1 MTNHDGA
8 AEPRRYRYLFCIGL
22 IFVVWNVVSAQ
33 GSSNSV
39 HITGI
44 VIDANGSVIDRT
56 QVSLK
61 QDQRVL
67 ATTVTDAEGRFE
79 LNANTSSK
87 LLIEVSSPG
96 FNSTELQLD
105 STTKFPLRIVL
116 TPKSLSA
123 KVTITPTRTPTRI
136 DETAASLVVL
146 NNSNLN
152 TTAAATLDDTLRQV
166 AGFTLFRRSGSR
178 TANPTSQGVSLRA
191 TGASGASRALVL
203 ADGIPLNDPFGGW
216 VYWNRV
222 PRESIN
228 QVEVLLGGASHLYG
242 NAALGGVID
251 IETRQPTANTL
262 SLTASYGNETT
273 PNTSFYA
280 SGTKSGWAGSVGT
293 EIFRTRGYLLV
304 PDDERGVVDVSAG
317 THDLASTFR
326 LERTVGEN
334 GKLFGSAAFFGES
347 RQNGTALQTNRT
359 HLRQFVF
366 GGLWNSVAAGAFSA
380 HAYGGTQVYDQNFSA
395 ISADRN
401 SETLTRVQRVPAQV
415 FGVSAQW
422 SRLIGDHQTFVAGFE
437 AREVRGAS
445 DEIVYVNGRAS
456 SLIGAG
462 GREKSGGAYFED
474 LVRFGSRVFLNLGG
488 RVDHWRNYDALSASR
503 PITAL
508 SPTSVTIFPDRD
520 ETAFSPHGSIVFR
533 VNEHVSLL
541 ASMSRAF
548 RAPTLNELYRSFRVG
563 NVFTQA
569 NENLLAERLT
579 GGETGVRVTTVNDKI
594 TFRGN
599 FFWNDITRPIANLT
613 LSTTPALITR
623 QRQNLGRTSSRG
635 IELQADAQLSRSWS
649 LSGSYLFADAEV
661 VEFPANSAL
670 VGLTLPQVPRN
681 QFTFQTLYANPSI
694 ATVGLQGRAS
704 SSQFDDDL
712 NQFRLDPYFTLDAY
726 VSRRVNRWFEL
737 FCTVENVFDQR
748 YEVGKTPVT
757 TLGPPI
763 LIRGGIRLRVSQ

>member
-1 MTNHDGA
+1 MC
-8 AEPRRYRYLFCIGL
+8 E
-22 IFVVWNVVSAQ
+22 VVSAQ
-33 GSSNSV
+33 NIPML

-44 VIDANGSVIDRT
+44 VEDTSGAVLDGAQI
-56 QVSLK
+56 SLRA
-61 QDQRVL
+61 DERVM
-67 ATTVTDAEGRFE
+67 ATTVSDATGRFE
-79 LNANTSSK
+79 FSSNIIGK
-87 LLIEVSSPG
+87 LSVEVTSPG
-96 FNSTELQLD
+96 FASIEFELQPA
-105 STTKFPLRIVL
+105 TKFPLRIVL
-116 TPKSLSA
+116 TPTSPLA
-123 KVTITPTRTPTRI
+123 EVIVTPTRTPTRI

-166 AGFTLFRRSGSR
+166 AGFSLFRRSGSR

-203 ADGIPLNDPFGGW
+203 ADGVPLNDPFGGW

-242 NAALGGVID
+242 NAALGGVIH

-262 SLTASYGNETT
+262 SLTTSYGNEMT
-273 PNTSFYA
+273 PNASLYA
-280 SGTKSGWAGSVGT
+280 AGTRNGWGGSLAAEFFDT
-293 EIFRTRGYLLV
+293 EGYVLV
-304 PDDERGVVDVSAG
+304 PADERGLVDTAAG
-317 THDLASTFR
+317 TRDLTSTFH
-326 LERTVGEN
+326 LERNFGEA
-334 GKLFGSAAFFGES
+334 GKIFGSASFFGES
-347 RQNGTALQTNRT
+347 RENGTPLQTNRT

-366 GGLWNSVAAGAFSA
+366 GGSWNSKHAGAFSVR
-380 HAYGGTQVYDQNFSA
+380 AYGGTQVYDQNFSA

-437 AREVRGAS
+437 GREVRGAS

-474 LVRFGSRVFLNLGG
+474 LVRFGSRLFLSLGG
-488 RVDHWRNYDALSASR
+488 RVDHWQNYDALSATR
-503 PITAL
+503 PITAA
-508 SPTSVTIFPDRD
+508 SPTSLTLFPDRD
-520 ETAFSPHGSIVFR
+520 ETAFSPHASIVFR
-533 VNEHVSLL
+533 VSEHVSLL

-563 NVFTQA
+563 NVVTQA

-579 GGETGVRVTTVNDKI
+579 GGEAGVRVTSVNDKL

-599 FFWNDITRPIANLT
+599 FFWNDITRPIANVT

-670 VGLTLPQVPRN
+670 VGLTLPQVPRH
-681 QFTFQTLYANPSI
+681 QFTFQALYTNPSI

-712 NQFRLDPYFTLDAY
+712 NQFRLDPYFTLDAH
-726 VSRRVNRWFEL
+726 VSRRVNKWFEL
-737 FCTVENVFDQR
+737 FCAVENVFNQR